1 MNLRDLA
8 AEFGVSVSILR
19 RFMPDLFPAEM
30 AGSSSLTD
38 ETVSVARNAWAGR
51 RTIEPDFTIIFLDS
65 APERPEQSE
74 RDRVVA
80 YCEEPIRR
88 AMHELVGVNY
98 RGIPERIMQLVR
110 NGLEMCFDAGQV
122 HERST
127 VSPPMMSMIEAL
139 IGTAVGLKTA
149 ELTERIEALETA
161 HDWVD
166 KPNETPTD
174 KS

>member
-8 AEFGVSVSILR
+8 AEFGVSVAILK
-19 RFMPDLFPAEM
+19 RFMPDLFHSEM
-30 AGSSSLTD
+30 TGSSSLTEQVID
-38 ETVSVARNAWAGR
+38 LARTTWAGR
-51 RTIEPDFTIIFLDS
+51 QISQDGAGSFTILFLDAVS
-65 APERPEQSE
+65 AYPPQSE

-127 VSPPMMSMIEAL
+127 VSPPTMSVIEAL
-139 IGTAVGLKTA
+139 IGTAVGLATA
-149 ELTERIEALETA
+149 EFAERIETLEANHPCPDPGA
-161 HDWVD
+161 H
-166 KPNETPTD
+166 P
-174 KS
+174 